1 MKTAKRILAVIL
13 LAVILWAV
21 GYLVFTGS
29 RLPSVFTEEVTE
41 ETTITEITTVTDEGS
56 ETYEDGNDT
65 DDPELDGDSIHIHV
79 DDLAGGDHVP
89 NVLPPHG

>member
-1 MKTAKRILAVIL
+1 MKTAKRILAIIL

-41 ETTITEITTVTDEGS
+41 EQTTIEITESYEGS
-56 ETYEDGNDT
+56 VTNEETSEAETETTYG
-65 DDPELDGDSIHIHV
+65 S
-79 DDLAGGDHVP
+79 
-89 NVLPPHG
+89 

>member
-21 GYLVFTGS
+21 GYLVFTGR
-29 RLPSVFTEEVTE
+29 RLPSVFTEEVTD

-56 ETYEDGNDT
+56 ETYEEGNDT
-65 DDPELDGDSIHIHV
+65 DDP
-79 DDLAGGDHVP
+79 
-89 NVLPPHG
+89 

>member
-21 GYLVFTGS
+21 GYLVFTGR

-41 ETTITEITTVTDEGS
+41 QTTKFYEGSVTDEPTT
-56 ETYEDGNDT
+56 ET
-65 DDPELDGDSIHIHV
+65 S
-79 DDLAGGDHVP
+79 
-89 NVLPPHG
+89 

>member
-21 GYLVFTGS
+21 GYLVFTGR

-41 ETTITEITTVTDEGS
+41 QITEFYEGS
-56 ETYEDGNDT
+56 ETYEEGNDT
-65 DDPELDGDSIHIHV
+65 DDP
-79 DDLAGGDHVP
+79 
-89 NVLPPHG
+89 

>member
-1 MKTAKRILAVIL
+1 MKTVKRILAVIL

-41 ETTITEITTVTDEGS
+41 ELITIETTETFEGSVTDEPTTEIS
-56 ETYEDGNDT
+56 
-65 DDPELDGDSIHIHV
+65 
-79 DDLAGGDHVP
+79 
-89 NVLPPHG
+89 

>member
-29 RLPSVFTEEVTE
+29 RLPSVSTEEVIE
-41 ETTITEITTVTDEGS
+41 DITADIYEGSVTDETQ
-56 ETYEDGNDT
+56 ETAND
-65 DDPELDGDSIHIHV
+65 P
-79 DDLAGGDHVP
+79 
-89 NVLPPHG
+89 

>member
-29 RLPSVFTEEVTE
+29 RLPSVFTDGE
-41 ETTITEITTVTDEGS
+41 TEIS
-56 ETYEDGNDT
+56 ETYEGSMAY
-65 DDPELDGDSIHIHV
+65 E
-79 DDLAGGDHVP
+79 
-89 NVLPPHG
+89 

>member
-1 MKTAKRILAVIL
+1 MKTVKRILAVIL

-41 ETTITEITTVTDEGS
+41 EQTTIEITESYEGSVTDAEPIIT
-56 ETYEDGNDT
+56 ET
-65 DDPELDGDSIHIHV
+65 S
-79 DDLAGGDHVP
+79 
-89 NVLPPHG
+89 

>member
-1 MKTAKRILAVIL
+1 MKTVKRILAVIL

-41 ETTITEITTVTDEGS
+41 EMIITETTT
-56 ETYEDGNDT
+56 ETYEGSMT
-65 DDPELDGDSIHIHV
+65 DEATTEIS
-79 DDLAGGDHVP
+79 
-89 NVLPPHG
+89 

>member
-41 ETTITEITTVTDEGS
+41 QITEIYEGS
-56 ETYEDGNDT
+56 VTNEETSEAETETTYG
-65 DDPELDGDSIHIHV
+65 S
-79 DDLAGGDHVP
+79 
-89 NVLPPHG
+89 

>member
-21 GYLVFTGS
+21 GYLVFTGR

-41 ETTITEITTVTDEGS
+41 QTTEFYEGS
-56 ETYEDGNDT
+56 ETDEETATGTTYG
-65 DDPELDGDSIHIHV
+65 S
-79 DDLAGGDHVP
+79 
-89 NVLPPHG
+89 

>member
-21 GYLVFTGS
+21 GYLVFTGR

-41 ETTITEITTVTDEGS
+41 QITEIYEGSVTDEETSEAETETPYGS
-56 ETYEDGNDT
+56 
-65 DDPELDGDSIHIHV
+65 
-79 DDLAGGDHVP
+79 
-89 NVLPPHG
+89 

>member
-13 LAVILWAV
+13 LAMILWAV

-41 ETTITEITTVTDEGS
+41 EPIITETTT
-56 ETYEDGNDT
+56 ETYEGSMT
-65 DDPELDGDSIHIHV
+65 DEPTTETS
-79 DDLAGGDHVP
+79 
-89 NVLPPHG
+89 

>member
-21 GYLVFTGS
+21 GYLVFTGC
-29 RLPSVFTEEVTE
+29 RLPSVFTEEVTD

-56 ETYEDGNDT
+56 ETYEEGNDT
-65 DDPELDGDSIHIHV
+65 DDP
-79 DDLAGGDHVP
+79 
-89 NVLPPHG
+89 